1 MAFVTSLLGEPKEI
15 EQIQKSKEPH
25 AFVLFSALA
34 DVIHKCHPRPSHLQ
48 AKSKEIT
55 DNLNAEPDMEQGRAY
70 YEGITNYTSSSAQ
83 VRCMW
88 QP

>member
-1 MAFVTSLLGEPKEI
+1 MCY
-15 EQIQKSKEPH
+15 H
-25 AFVLFSALA
+25 
-34 DVIHKCHPRPSHLQ
+34 CPSNAQ

-83 VRCMW
+83 V
-88 QP
+88 